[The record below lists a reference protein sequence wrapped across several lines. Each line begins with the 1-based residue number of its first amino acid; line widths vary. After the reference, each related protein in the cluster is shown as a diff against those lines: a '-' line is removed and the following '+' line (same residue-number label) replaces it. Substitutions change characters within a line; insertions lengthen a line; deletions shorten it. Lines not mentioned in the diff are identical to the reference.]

1 MKVYVIQSKNGIM
14 TNVGCE
20 FKELDDRSSCKN
32 DYMWR
37 HSTCGFECNK
47 ACKIGEYLNI
57 RNSSYEK
64 VSLLN

>member
-1 MKVYVIQSKNGIM
+1 MKVYEIQSKNGIM
-14 TNVGCE
+14 KNVGCE
-20 FKELDDRSSCKN
+20 FKELDDWSSCKN

-37 HSTCGFECNK
+37 HSTCSFECNK

-57 RNSSYEK
+57 KNCSYEK